1 MASLK
6 EIKGRISS
14 VRSTQK
20 ITAAMKM
27 VSSAKL
33 HHTQA
38 QTEHTLRYAE
48 ELKGILNGL
57 LAAGD
62 DINSPFVAQRE
73 TRTVAIVACAANSG
87 LCGAYNS
94 NVWKKLSELIQKYE
108 KEKIAIRLF
117 PVGKKIA
124 DNLKRAGYDYDKRFV
139 GTTEKLTYQKATQL
153 AAELMRLF
161 ASKEVDKV
169 KFLYHHF
176 KNTAVQVMT
185 DQTYL
190 PLTLQL
196 DQEGKTVVEDFIY
209 EPSVEQLQDLLFP
222 KLLNLTVYT
231 TLLDTLTAEHAARM
245 MAMQIADDNAND
257 LAQELTLQYNK
268 SRQQV
273 ITNELLDIVGG
284 QANR

>member
-38 QTEHTLRYAE
+38 ETEHTLLYAQ
-48 ELKGILNGL
+48 ELKDVLNGL

-62 DINSPFVAQRE
+62 DINSPFVVQRPL
-73 TRTVAIVACAANSG
+73 RTVAIVACSSNSG

-94 NVWKKLSELIQKYE
+94 NVWRKLSERILYYK
-108 KEKIAIRLF
+108 KENINVRLL

-124 DNLKRAGYDYDKRFV
+124 ENLRREGYTYDNQFVNTADKLDYAKSTR
-139 GTTEKLTYQKATQL
+139 L
-153 AAELMRLF
+153 AAELMRLY

-169 KFLYHHF
+169 ELLYHHF
-176 KNTAVQVMT
+176 KNTAVHVMT
-185 DQTYL
+185 DMTYL
-190 PLTLQL
+190 PLSVQA
-196 DQEGKTVVEDFIY
+196 DSNDGKNVVEDYIY
-209 EPSVEQLQDLLFP
+209 EPSVEQLQEMLFP

-231 TLLDTLTAEHAARM
+231 TLLDALTAEHAARM

-257 LAQELTLQYNK
+257 LAQDLTLQYNK

-284 QANR
+284 SMH

>member
-14 VRSTQK
+14 VKSTQK

-38 QTEHTLRYAE
+38 VSAHSLRYAE
-48 ELKGILNGL
+48 ELQGILNGL
-57 LAAGD
+57 LASGED
-62 DINSPFVAQRE
+62 LSSPFIAQRE
-73 TRTVAIVACAANSG
+73 VRTVAIVACASNSG

-94 NVWKKLSELIQKYE
+94 NVWKKLSDLIAHYE
-108 KEKIAIRLF
+108 KEKIAFRLF
-117 PVGKKIA
+117 PIGKKIA
-124 DNLKRAGYDYDKRFV
+124 DNIRRAGYAFDDRFV
-139 GTTEKLTYQKATQL
+139 NTTDKLTYAKATQV

-161 ASKEVDKV
+161 AAKEVDKV
-169 KFLYHHF
+169 EILYHHF
-176 KNTAVQVMT
+176 KSTAVQVMT
-185 DQTYL
+185 DKVYL
-190 PLTLQL
+190 PLTLQT
-196 DQEGKTVVEDFIY
+196 DSNGNTVNDTY
-209 EPSVEQLQDLLFP
+209 YLEPSIGELQEALFP

-231 TLLDTLTAEHAARM
+231 TLLDTLTAEHGARM

-284 QANR
+284 SMK

>member
-33 HHTQA
+33 HRTQTL
-38 QTEHTLRYAE
+38 TENSLRYAS
-48 ELKGILNGL
+48 ELEGILNGL

-62 DINSPFVAQRE
+62 DISSPFIAQRPV
-73 TRTVAIVACAANSG
+73 RTVAIVAFASNSG

-94 NVWKKLSELIQKYE
+94 NVWKKLSEMIQHYE
-108 KEKIAIRLF
+108 AEHINVRLF

-124 DNLKRAGYDYDKRFV
+124 DDLRRAGYDFDKRFIQ
-139 GTTEKLTYQKATQL
+139 TAEKLTYAKASEL

-169 KFLYHHF
+169 ELLYHHF

-185 DQTYL
+185 DKTYL
-190 PLTLQL
+190 PLSLQP
-196 DQEGKTVVEDFIY
+196 DNGGKTTVEDFIY
-209 EPSVEQLQDLLFP
+209 EPSIEQLQGILLP
-222 KLLNLTVYT
+222 KLLNLTIYT
-231 TLLDTLTAEHAARM
+231 TLLDTLTAEHGARM
-245 MAMQIADDNAND
+245 MAMQVADDNAND

-284 QANR
+284 SMN

>member
-33 HHTQA
+33 HRTQSQA
-38 QTEHTLRYAE
+38 ENSVRYAA
-48 ELKGILNGL
+48 ELEGILNGL
-57 LAAGD
+57 LAAGN
-62 DINSPFVAQRE
+62 DISSPFITQRPV
-73 TRTVAIVACAANSG
+73 RTVAIVAFASNSG

-94 NVWKKLSELIQKYE
+94 NVWKKLSEQLRHYE
-108 KEKIAIRLF
+108 AEHIAVRLF

-124 DNLKRAGYDYDKRFV
+124 DNLKREGYDFDKRFV
-139 GTTEKLTYQKATQL
+139 MTADKLTYAKATSL

-169 KFLYHHF
+169 ELLYHHF

-185 DQTYL
+185 EKTYL
-190 PLTLQL
+190 PLTLQT
-196 DQEGKTVVEDFIY
+196 DSESGKVVEDFIY
-209 EPSVEQLQDLLFP
+209 EPSVEQLQAILFP
-222 KLLNLTVYT
+222 KLLNLSIYT

-245 MAMQIADDNAND
+245 MAMQVADDNAND

-284 QANR
+284 SMH